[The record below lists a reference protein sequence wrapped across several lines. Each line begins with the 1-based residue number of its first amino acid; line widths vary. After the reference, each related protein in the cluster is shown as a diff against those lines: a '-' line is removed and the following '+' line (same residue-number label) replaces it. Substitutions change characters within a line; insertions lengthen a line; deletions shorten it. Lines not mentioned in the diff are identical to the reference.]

1 MQVCPSCGEENPDRF
16 RLCGMCGAE
25 LASAP
30 PPGEVRKTVTVVFS
44 DLAGSTA
51 LGERLDSE
59 SLREVL
65 GTYFAEMRAVLER
78 HGGTVEKYIG
88 DAIMAVF
95 GLPTL
100 HEDDALRAVRAAAE
114 MQEALAR
121 LNERLA
127 LTHGVGLENRTGVNT
142 GEVVAGDARTGQ
154 RLVTGDAVNVA
165 ARLEQAAPA
174 LGVLLGEPTYR
185 LVRGAV
191 EVEPVEPLA
200 LRGKS
205 RPMPAYLLR
214 AVRPTEGVVR
224 RLDAP
229 LVGRGRE
236 LAELAEAFRAVREER
251 TCRTVTVVGPA
262 GVGKSRPMP
271 AYLLRAVRPTE
282 GVVRRLDAPLVG
294 RGRELAEL
302 AQAFQAVR
310 GERTCRTVT
319 VVGPAGVGKSRLLLE
334 FLDRIEGQAVVLR
347 GRCLSYGE
355 GITFWPLAE
364 VLRAAG
370 GIEDDDPPEAARAKL
385 AALVGPEA
393 DDVAQRLAAAIG
405 LSDAAF
411 PVEETLWAAR
421 RLLEGFAR
429 GGPTVLVIDDIHWA
443 EATFLDLLTYLG
455 ETITDLPVLVLC
467 SARPELFE
475 EHFSWG
481 EGPGARTLHLE
492 PLTEAESAAV
502 AEHLLGG
509 DGLDERLLR
518 RVTEAAEG
526 NPLFV
531 EQMISMLVDDG
542 LLVRDRARRW
552 RLTRDVGGL
561 EIPPSIG
568 ALLSARLDRLA
579 ASERTVIERGA
590 VVGQVFFRGAVEEL
604 APEEIREQVPADL
617 GSLVR
622 KQLIGPHAST
632 FAGQEAYRF
641 AHILIRDAA
650 YHGLLKRTR
659 AELHE
664 RFVDWLER
672 VAPERAMEYEEIRGY
687 HLEQAFL
694 IRAQLGPLDE
704 RAVELGRRAASHLE
718 ASGRR
723 ALARGDMPAAGTLL
737 QRAAALLPADGE
749 ARVRLQLL
757 AAEALVE
764 VGELTAAEALLGAAA
779 AGASSLGDPG
789 LEAAAAVARLL
800 LAYTTHPEASGAE
813 AVEEVRRL
821 LPVPERL
828 GDHATL
834 ARAWRLLTLI
844 HFYEARYEQAER
856 AARRMIEHARR
867 AGDEVMARRVLPTLS
882 QCAVYGP
889 TPVPAAIE
897 RCEGILAEVGGD
909 RKAAAVTLAGLA
921 RLEAMR
927 GNVDRARAHYRR
939 SRAILQEMGWRLHAA
954 LTSIDSGFVELL
966 AGDPVAAER
975 ELRGDHDALEEMGE
989 RNYISTTRALLAE
1002 ALYQQGRLDEAE
1014 RCTRMSEEV
1023 AAPDD
1028 VSSQFLWRCVWG
1040 KVLARRGR
1048 FVEAERLVREGLAI
1062 VGTSDEPD
1070 SQAGA
1075 LMDLAEVLVLAGR
1088 PGEAVEAATEARSLF
1103 ERKGNVVSAARA
1115 RRAIAGASTPAVG
1128 IGASRVRQPVGGD
1141 PASGPS
1147 GAGMAGHR
1155 EREVRPVQHE

>member
-1 MQVCPSCGEENPDRF
+1 M
-16 RLCGMCGAE
+16 
-25 LASAP
+25 
-30 PPGEVRKTVTVVFS
+30 
-44 DLAGSTA
+44 
-51 LGERLDSE
+51 
-59 SLREVL
+59 
-65 GTYFAEMRAVLER
+65 
-78 HGGTVEKYIG
+78 
-88 DAIMAVF
+88 
-95 GLPTL
+95 
-100 HEDDALRAVRAAAE
+100 
-114 MQEALAR
+114 
-121 LNERLA
+121 
-127 LTHGVGLENRTGVNT
+127 
-142 GEVVAGDARTGQ
+142 VAGDARTGQ

-165 ARLEQAAPA
+165 ARLEQAAPP
-174 LGVLLGEPTYR
+174 LGVMLGEPTYR

-191 EVEPVEPLA
+191 EVEPVEPLT
-200 LRGKS
+200 LK
-205 RPMPAYLLR
+205 
-214 AVRPTEGVVR
+214 
-224 RLDAP
+224 
-229 LVGRGRE
+229 
-236 LAELAEAFRAVREER
+236 
-251 TCRTVTVVGPA
+251 
-262 GVGKSRPMP
+262 GKSRPMP

-334 FLDRIEGQAVVLR
+334 FLDRIGGEAVVLR

-370 GIEDDDPPEAARAKL
+370 GIEDDDPPEGARAKL
-385 AALVGPEA
+385 AALVGLEA
-393 DDVAQRLAAAIG
+393 EDVAQRLAAAIG

-411 PVEETLWAAR
+411 SVEETFWAAR

-429 GGPTVLVIDDIHWA
+429 RGPTVLVIDDIHWA

-455 ETITDLPVLVLC
+455 ETITDLPVLLLC
-467 SARPELFE
+467 CARPELFE
-475 EHFSWG
+475 EHPSWG
-481 EGPGARTLHLE
+481 GGPGARTLHLE

-531 EQMISMLVDDG
+531 EQMISMLVDAG
-542 LLVRDRARRW
+542 LLVRDRAGRW

-579 ASERTVIERGA
+579 ASERTVIERAA

-604 APEEIREQVPADL
+604 APEEIRERVPADL

-723 ALARGDMPAAGTLL
+723 ALARGDMPAAGALL

-779 AGASSLGDPG
+779 AGASSVGDPG

-813 AVEEVRRL
+813 AVEEIRRL
-821 LPVPERL
+821 LPIPERL

-889 TPVPAAIE
+889 TSVPAAIE
-897 RCEGILAEVGGD
+897 RCEGILAEVEGD

-975 ELRGDHDALEEMGE
+975 ELRGDHEALEEMGE

-1014 RCTRMSEEV
+1014 RWTRMSEEA

-1028 VSSQFLWRCVWG
+1028 VSSQFLWRCVRG
-1040 KVLARRGR
+1040 KVLARRAR

-1075 LMDLAEVLVLAGR
+1075 SMDLAEVLLMAGR
-1088 PGEAVEAATEARSLF
+1088 PGEAVQAATEALSLF
-1103 ERKGNVVSAARA
+1103 ERKGNLVSAARA
-1115 RRAIAGASTPAVG
+1115 RRAIAASTLAVD
-1128 IGASRVRQPVGGD
+1128 IGASRAGPPVGGD
-1141 PASGPS
+1141 PGSGPS
-1147 GAGMAGHR
+1147 GPGG
-1155 EREVRPVQHE
+1155 PVTGSGRSTRSSTSSSAPSTAATVVEPDGTVTKPNAPST